1 MKKMKAKRNK
11 KSKKGIYSLEVILVS
26 AMLIG
31 LTVGLII
38 AFSKMVGDSGT
49 ATNNAV
55 ADVIL
60 VN

>member
-1 MKKMKAKRNK
+1 MKAKRNK

-38 AFSKMVGDSGT
+38 AFSKTVGDSGT

>member
-1 MKKMKAKRNK
+1 MKAKRNK
-11 KSKKGIYSLEVILVS
+11 KSKKGVYSLEVILVS

-38 AFSKMVGDSGT
+38 AFSKTVGDSGT

>member
-1 MKKMKAKRNK
+1 MKAKRNK

-38 AFSKMVGDSGT
+38 AFSKTVGDSGT

-60 VN
+60 VK

>member
-1 MKKMKAKRNK
+1 MKAKRNK
-11 KSKKGIYSLEVILVS
+11 KNKKGIYSLEVILVS

-38 AFSKMVGDSGT
+38 AFSKTVGDSGT

>member
-1 MKKMKAKRNK
+1 MKAKRNK
-11 KSKKGIYSLEVILVS
+11 KSKKGIYSLEVLLVS

-38 AFSKMVGDSGT
+38 AFSKTVGDSGT

>member
-1 MKKMKAKRNK
+1 MENK

-38 AFSKMVGDSGT
+38 AFSKTVGDSGT

>member
-1 MKKMKAKRNK
+1 MKAKRNK

-31 LTVGLII
+31 LTVGLMI
-38 AFSKMVGDSGT
+38 AFSKTVGDSGT